1 MAGCSNF
8 SCSSSCSGTASESA
22 GGCSGDCASNTSQ
35 FSGGTCSP
43 CGGSCLG
50 WCSGGCLDTCD
61 GTCDGG
67 CSGACQDSCA
77 NSCTASCVG
86 GCKGNCGKGCNT
98 GCTSNEALDL
108 YQKLYAGL
116 DKKILAAD
124 LNNIKRMIELEA
136 SANRFNKTITN
147 VNFNTKD
154 RANSSQIKTL
164 QSNLNT
170 IGQTTTK
177 DASQKVKSWKATG
190 QELIDK
196 ALASHNTTINSNA
209 TGQ

>member
-1 MAGCSNF
+1 MSCTNF
-8 SCSSSCSGTASESA
+8 SCSGSCQGGTKSGSDQFTCDA
-22 GGCSGDCASNTSQ
+22 GDCK
-35 FSGGTCSP
+35 GDP
-43 CGGSCLG
+43 CLG
-50 WCSGGCLDTCD
+50 WCGGGCLSSCD
-61 GTCDGG
+61 GSCDGG

-77 NSCTASCVG
+77 NSCRQSCTG

-98 GCTSNEALDL
+98 GCTSSEALSL
-108 YQKLYAGL
+108 YQTLVDGL
-116 DKKILAAD
+116 DKKILATD

-164 QSNLNT
+164 QNNLNA

-196 ALASHNTTINSNA
+196 ALASHDTTINSDA
-209 TGQ
+209 TG

>member
-1 MAGCSNF
+1 MSCGNF
-8 SCSSSCSGTASESA
+8 SCSGSCSVAGKDSNSEGNGGCSSGSCSG
-22 GGCSGDCASNTSQ
+22 D
-35 FSGGTCSP
+35 P
-43 CGGSCLG
+43 CLG
-50 WCSGGCLDTCD
+50 WCGGGCLDSCS
-61 GTCDGG
+61 GSCDGG
-67 CSGACQDSCA
+67 CAGACQDSCA
-77 NSCTASCVG
+77 NSCTASCTG

-98 GCTSNEALDL
+98 GCRNDEAYSLA
-108 YQKLYAGL
+108 QKLAAGL

-124 LNNIKRMIELEA
+124 LINIERMIELEA

-147 VNFNTKD
+147 VDFNAKD

-164 QSNLNT
+164 QSNLNA

-196 ALASHNTTINSNA
+196 ALASYNTTINSNA
-209 TGQ
+209 TG